1 MRISEISAKDVK
13 PYQTLNDKYPAGNTE
28 IWFARDEMS
37 NPDPDNLSATHVL
50 VGKISETEPK
60 NIFGMMQGE
69 VLSPQGEA
77 EAFMRRMGI
86 SRTSM
91 RPGDVIKT
99 GNDVLVVTKDGFD
112 NVNKTESYVKESSE
126 LFQALALRHIMLQEG
141 RLDEASIWDTVKGTV
156 GGVMRGI
163 KSADDAVNKLGSI
176 AQQTQPVKAFDSKVD
191 EIVASI
197 KEKLGS
203 KAPKAVATAEKYA
216 EWAKKNPIKQGMIIG
231 ALTAVAA
238 LAGGPGAAAAAG
250 FILRTANEYM
260 KGEKAS
266 TAIGKGVKTAAV
278 GAGLSYL
285 AGLSLDALKSGLTL
299 SMPDAPPLP
308 NIKQLVTPKFIYT
321 LNGNPIFQSGNIV
334 MPVETAKEVSGLLNQ
349 FMNLKDT
356 NLTKA
361 TASLEKAWNLITD
374 PNLVK
379 RVEEITKDNAASK
392 AVADAA
398 MDAWYKS
405 AANIASFNN
414 QMKELIPILKN
425 AAAGAIQGTA
435 ASGTAAQAG
444 SAIKGAAAKA
454 TDLYRGFVPSK
465 VYSQVN
471 KQLGGLSA
479 ADKQKLV
486 SYLQQELG
494 ATA

>member
-1 MRISEISAKDVK
+1 MKVIELTSQIDAV
-13 PYQTLNDKYPAGNTE
+13 
-28 IWFARDEMS
+28 DE
-37 NPDPDNLSATHVL
+37 TV
-50 VGKISETEPK
+50 IETS
-60 NIFGMMQGE
+60 Q
-69 VLSPQGEA
+69 
-77 EAFMRRMGI
+77 
-86 SRTSM
+86 
-91 RPGDVIKT
+91 
-99 GNDVLVVTKDGFD
+99 
-112 NVNKTESYVKESSE
+112 

-141 RLDEASIWDTVKGTV
+141 RLDEAGIWDTVKGTV
-156 GGVMRGI
+156 GGIMRGI
-163 KSADDAVNKLGSI
+163 KTADDAVNKLGSL

-191 EIVASI
+191 EIVATI
-197 KEKLGS
+197 KDKLGS
-203 KAPKAVATAEKYA
+203 KAPKAVAAAEKYA
-216 EWAKKNPIKQGMIIG
+216 EWAKKNPIKQSLIIG

-299 SMPDAPPLP
+299 SMPEAPALP

-321 LNGNPIFQSGNIV
+321 MNGNPIFQSGNIV
-334 MPVETAKEVSGLLNQ
+334 MPVETAREVNGLLNQ

-379 RVEEITKDNAASK
+379 RVEEITKENAASK

-425 AAAGAIQGTA
+425 AAAGAVQGAA
-435 ASGTAAQAG
+435 ASGTAGQAADAVKG
-444 SAIKGAAAKA
+444 AVGKAADAVKGAASKA
-454 TDLYRGFVPSK
+454 ADAYRGFVPSK

-471 KQLGGLSA
+471 KQLANLSA